1 MGAYVEERFEGGFL
15 LDEGKLRKI
24 VDIIETRTGE
34 SSSKFKVFRG
44 DSYSYET
51 SSVDD
56 VVNEDNEDWRAI
68 TRLQIK
74 LSDENPLEFM
84 LTFSGRGMSIYITG
98 EDRDT
103 VYLLFS
109 EIREY
114 AKNDVLQLAPMSA
127 NTGRI
132 VSLLFMTAVTAFVM
146 YSIFEPQINKDLSM
160 AQAALESS
168 DTNTKLDYLI
178 SDRELISKGKS
189 SLYWI
194 LILLFLPIIVSTEIL
209 QKFWNFIYPS
219 NQFLFGERKK
229 KYESRMSLFSRIF
242 WGVIVALVVS
252 VIASIMVW
260 KVTT

>member
-1 MGAYVEERFEGGFL
+1 MGAYVEEKFEGGFL

-24 VDIIETRTGE
+24 VDIIESRTGK

-44 DSYSYET
+44 DSYSYDT

-74 LSDENPLEFM
+74 LSDENPLEFK
-84 LTFSGRGMSIYITG
+84 LTFSDEGMSIYITG
-98 EDRDT
+98 EDRDA

-114 AKNDVLQLAPMSA
+114 AKNDVLQLAPMSEK
-127 NTGRI
+127 TGRI
-132 VSLLFMTAVTAFVM
+132 VSLLFMVAVMTFFM
-146 YSIFEPQINKDLSM
+146 YSMLEPQINKDSSIV
-160 AQAALESS
+160 QAVLESS
-168 DTNTKLDYLI
+168 DTNKKLDYLI
-178 SDRELISKGKS
+178 SDRELANNGKS
-189 SLYWI
+189 YYWLFLLLLLPI
-194 LILLFLPIIVSTEIL
+194 LISTEIL
-209 QKFWNFIYPS
+209 QKSWNFIYPS

-229 KYESRMSLFSRIF
+229 KYESRMSLLSKIF